1 MTAATPTNPENRSIP
16 LPLDGG
22 GRGRGWTKCMY
33 YPPPESSP
41 AKVGGDILFSQQ
53 RGENE

>member
-1 MTAATPTNPENRSIP
+1 MTAATPTNPESRSIP
-16 LPLDGG
+16 LPLGW
-22 GRGRGWTKCMY
+22 GRVGVNNMY